1 MTANGFLV
9 NRAPGSHR
17 CHPHFFSAWAQ
28 PRLSGSPLFQRSKK
42 EEANCMTEVR
52 VGNIHNIPRCATA
65 QHCQAILSRTTV
77 CKNKKKQKQKKRQK
91 DNWGFY
97 FAASCSFCLCVPF
110 MTIVITFTAELK
122 NRQNFCKRLGKLIR
136 DKLHGLFGAD
146 NSAHIKHLLAI

>member
-1 MTANGFLV
+1 MAFWSTERPEVIAVTHISSVPEPSL
-9 NRAPGSHR
+9 
-17 CHPHFFSAWAQ
+17 
-28 PRLSGSPLFQRSKK
+28 GSPAHLCSSDLKRRKLIVWQRS
-42 EEANCMTEVR
+42 EWATPTTYQDVPL
-52 VGNIHNIPRCATA
+52 HNTA
-65 QHCQAILSRTTV
+65 RPSCQELLYVKTK
-77 CKNKKKQKQKKRQK
+77 KNKSKEKRQK